1 MGRIGLTALLLLGAL
16 ATFSPPAFA
25 ESRHGEVN
33 DPQDTMPALSGP
45 RDPDIAQVRVD
56 YDDTGTVSV
65 TVRLY
70 EPFTQTNRFYELMSI
85 SVGTTAGTGGS
96 CTTSIPGAVTLV
108 GWLKDGP
115 TGGAYASGYTGSLP
129 LDKTVSADGLETTFT
144 VSSPVFGGQD
154 FRCATG
160 LSLTA
165 PDPDGHCSPSR
176 LNCERIAYSFPGDS
190 AGTIFFGAAAAQTP
204 PIVAAPPA
212 VAACANGID
221 DDGDG
226 KIDRGDPGCKG
237 DASGA
242 SEQDPAKVP
251 SRFRI
256 VAARLGRS
264 CHLDLAVSAL
274 PDLKP
279 KKLFPWGPVEVT
291 VTGLTGRA
299 RGYKTTRLL
308 PLASSP
314 RYLYRLRP
322 GLYRISG
329 YYPGDAYREA
339 SARDSRRVRVSC

>member
-16 ATFSPPAFA
+16 ATFSSPAFA
-25 ESRHGEVN
+25 ESRHGEIN

-56 YDDTGTVSV
+56 YDDTGTVAV

-70 EPFTQTNRFYELMSI
+70 EPFAQTNQFYK
-85 SVGTTAGTGGS
+85 SVAIALGTTAGTGGP
-96 CTTSIPGAVTLV
+96 CATYNPGYVSLI
-108 GWLKDGP
+108 GYLGDGYA
-115 TGGAYASGYTGSLP
+115 GGAYVSGYTGSLP
-129 LDKTVSADGLETTFT
+129 LTKTVSADGLETTFT
-144 VSSPVFGGQD
+144 VSSPVFGGLD
-154 FRCATG
+154 VRCADG
-160 LSLTA
+160 LRLSA
-165 PDPDGHCSPSR
+165 SDPDGHCAPSR

-190 AGTIFFGAAAAQTP
+190 TGTIFFGVPAP
-204 PIVAAPPA
+204 VAPTVAPPPA
-212 VAACANGID
+212 VAACANGTD

-226 KIDRGDPGCKG
+226 KIDRDDPGCKG
-237 DASGA
+237 DGSAT
-242 SEQDPAKVP
+242 SEQDPAKVR

-256 VAARLGRS
+256 VGVHLGRS
-264 CHLDLAVSAL
+264 CHLDLAVVAL

-279 KKLFPWGPVEVT
+279 KELFPWGPVEVT

-299 RGYKTTRLL
+299 RGYKTTRRL
-308 PLASSP
+308 PLADSP